1 MYSVFF
7 FFFFT
12 RTNVSWTTNYKS
24 LTAACCSALWRFLDW
39 HEQISKRGR
48 GVSINL
54 GQKQQPTEAFAHWH
68 VYLLRKTNKRCLNK
82 KQYQQQY
89 QGLESVLFSQC
100 CMEEV
105 ENEAPTPTWLWSKSM
120 TPIQYT
126 LAPNSLAFIAWESQK
141 ENLSHDSTD
150 IQWIHVTYKTSE

>member
-7 FFFFT
+7 VFF
-12 RTNVSWTTNYKS
+12 YKNKCIMNHKLQIPDS
-24 LTAACCSALWRFLDW
+24 CLLFSPLEVFG

-126 LAPNSLAFIAWESQK
+126 LAPNSLAFIAWESQE

>member
-7 FFFFT
+7 VFFYKNKCIMNHKLQIPDSCLLFSPLEVFGLT
-12 RTNVSWTTNYKS
+12 RTDKQKGSRCVDKSGPETT
-24 LTAACCSALWRFLDW
+24 
-39 HEQISKRGR
+39 
-48 GVSINL
+48 
-54 GQKQQPTEAFAHWH
+54 AHWSFRT
-68 VYLLRKTNKRCLNK
+68 LTCIFTQKDKRCLNK

-126 LAPNSLAFIAWESQK
+126 LAPNSLAFIAWESQE

-150 IQWIHVTYKTSE
+150 IQWIHVT